1 MPREDV
7 NIIKEKMGQMLEA
20 LLDFPKNNFQYAI
33 TENVDPTLGFTMVT
47 NPMYNSPPQIDDP
60 I

>member
-1 MPREDV
+1 
-7 NIIKEKMGQMLEA
+7 MLEA